1 MNNMS
6 TPSGGITFQR
16 PENTDPATELEV
28 LKCILLREGY
38 LKRLR
43 EMGASAGSSGLRSE
57 VVDLLDLLR
66 IATVETVEMI
76 EDWRKGQVGVRTPC
90 RMQLL
95 TLPPLLCALLR
106 QRNIPLFGTGSIT
119 CSRFPLIWTFLTR

>member
-76 EDWRKGQVGVRTPC
+76 EDWRKGQVSVHPVSHAIAHTAPNS
-90 RMQLL
+90 
-95 TLPPLLCALLR
+95 ALR
-106 QRNIPLFGTGSIT
+106 QRNIPLFGTESIT
-119 CSRFPLIWTFLTR
+119 CSRFPLIWTSLMR